1 MEPSESK
8 SEIISNWVPVIEILS
23 DTDRGLIAA
32 RFINTF
38 EANPHSMSGVLVTL
52 LDRFIDAIPEQRQSE
67 VEERIVELFNA
78 ARKERFKYINVEKY
92 DG

>member
-8 SEIISNWVPVIEILS
+8 SEVPPQWETIIEILL
-23 DTDRGLIAA
+23 DNTRGLVAT
-32 RFINTF
+32 RFPKTF
-38 EANPHSMSGVLVTL
+38 EANPIQMSGILVSV
-52 LDRFIDAIPEQRQSE
+52 LDRLIDKIPEQRQTE
-67 VEERIVELFNA
+67 IEERIIELFNA